1 MSFVWLAPE
10 SPSLFVGWLSAGRRH
25 GVLPPALSPPP
36 GVACRIFW
44 APPSPSTYPPP
55 PHCRPV
61 GPLLLLT
68 PLVLLET
75 RPPPRSPPPTRPTTL
90 GNGVAFHTSALDAC
104 CCIGG
109 SRCTHLWRVPARPGP
124 PPWAQAPLVR
134 VFFLLLGA
142 LLLGRSA
149 SACHGV
155 AAAQRPP
162 GGGGVLVCR
171 LGFAHG
177 GGVVGAAGGG
187 GCCCGSA
194 GARRHHCRGV
204 ADNDVAG
211 GNSCGVGTCCLPS
224 ETARRRCV
232 ASVWARRGRVRAS
245 RDAPNG

>member
-1 MSFVWLAPE
+1 M
-10 SPSLFVGWLSAGRRH
+10 GWLSAGRRH

-134 VFFLLLGA
+134 VFFFVARCSALGSERERVSRR
-142 LLLGRSA
+142 GGS
-149 SACHGV
+149 
-155 AAAQRPP
+155 AAAAWRWWCPCVP
-162 GGGGVLVCR
+162 SRVR
-171 LGFAHG
+171 TRR
-177 GGVVGAAGGG
+177 GGG
-187 GCCCGSA
+187 GCSGRGGLLLWLCWGSA
-194 GARRHHCRGV
+194 SSLSRG
-204 ADNDVAG
+204 G
-211 GNSCGVGTCCLPS
+211 GQ
-224 ETARRRCV
+224 
-232 ASVWARRGRVRAS
+232 RRGGRQQLWRRYLLLAVGDGATTLRRIGLGAARAGP
-245 RDAPNG
+245 RFPRRTQRLTR

>member
-1 MSFVWLAPE
+1 M
-10 SPSLFVGWLSAGRRH
+10 GWLSAGRRH

-187 GCCCGSA
+187 GLLLWLCWGSA
-194 GARRHHCRGV
+194 SSLSRG
-204 ADNDVAG
+204 G
-211 GNSCGVGTCCLPS
+211 GQ
-224 ETARRRCV
+224 
-232 ASVWARRGRVRAS
+232 RRGGRQQLWRRYLLLAVGDGATTLRRIGLGAARAGP
-245 RDAPNG
+245 RFPRRTQRLTR